1 MAAVM
6 NVLLAWLGTM
16 NQGYRQN
23 GGVQNDMVE
32 QTFTLSN
39 ASGLHAR
46 PASLFVQ
53 TVQRYSGTEVVVRKG
68 EREVKGNS
76 LLSIL
81 SLGAAAGSSIT
92 IRCTGPQEQE
102 ALAAIGE
109 LVQGGFGE

>member
-1 MAAVM
+1 
-6 NVLLAWLGTM
+6 
-16 NQGYRQN
+16 
-23 GGVQNDMVE
+23 MVE

-53 TVQRYSGTEVVVRKG
+53 TVQRFTGTEVVVRKG
-68 EREVKGNS
+68 EREVKGGS

-92 IRCTGPQEQE
+92 VRCTGPQENE
-102 ALAAIGE
+102 ALEALTGLI
-109 LVQGGFGE
+109 QGGFGE